1 MQAGENTVNDLET
14 QKIEAEIANLKAQA
28 SKAVADA
35 AKAEAEGKA
44 FHKTWRD
51 WSLEAIKLFG
61 ALALGGGGV
70 FAAIT
75 GYQLSEIKKERTDL
89 EITKASEALKNLETK
104 KVATDSAV
112 KEAQEQLMAMKVEVE
127 RLQTTLLAVQSSK
140 PGASDALAQA
150 ITRTTDLGTAI
161 SSTNARLQSTVQQ
174 PAGKSTQLVH
184 QKSEFRVGVQT
195 VGVPDATR
203 TGLNENLKS
212 AGYGLHDISSS
223 YARAEKPGWFS
234 PQSTVLYYSNSAAQA
249 AAELARFLSA
259 QTGTSFAVQR
269 GSGLGVDPGE
279 RDITLFVHYLAK

>member
-1 MQAGENTVNDLET
+1 MNDLEN
-14 QKIEAEIANLKAQA
+14 QKMEAEIANLKAQA
-28 SKAVADA
+28 SKAAADA

-89 EITKASEALKNLETK
+89 EITKKSEELKNLEAK
-104 KVATDSAV
+104 KAATDSAV
-112 KEAQEQLMAMKVEVE
+112 KEAQEQLMAMKGEVE
-127 RLQTTLLAVQSSK
+127 SLQTSLRAVQSSK

-161 SSTNARLQSTVQQ
+161 SSTNARLQSTVQP
-174 PAGKSTQLVH
+174 PASKSAQLVH

-203 TGLNENLKS
+203 TGLNESLKS

-223 YARAEKPGWFS
+223 YTKAEKPSWFS
-234 PQSTVLYYSNSAAQA
+234 SQSTVLYYSNSAAEA
-249 AAELARFLSA
+249 ATELARFLNS
-259 QTGTSFAVQR
+259 QTGATFVVQR
-269 GSGLGVDPGE
+269 GLGRGVDPGE
-279 RDITLFVHYLAK
+279 RDVTLFVHYLAK